1 MANARTGKDAYTL
14 NFPCDEFKEI
24 ELTEALIKT
33 SNSIPKAAYRG
44 KSDVMLVFEDQ
55 QEVEQLLPQLDAIKK
70 VDARG
75 LIVTAQGKDCD
86 FVSRFFA
93 PAFGI
98 DEDPVTGSA
107 HTTLVPYWAKRLGKV
122 EMEAVQVSARSGK
135 LHCNLVKDRV
145 ELTGKAVLYLK
156 GEMYL

>member
-1 MANARTGKDAYTL
+1 MANARTGKDTYTL

-33 SNSIPKAAYRG
+33 SNSIPNAAYRG

-75 LIVTAQGKDCD
+75 LIVTAQVRTVILFLD
-86 FVSRFFA
+86 FLLLPLA
-93 PAFGI
+93 
-98 DEDPVTGSA
+98 
-107 HTTLVPYWAKRLGKV
+107 
-122 EMEAVQVSARSGK
+122 
-135 LHCNLVKDRV
+135 
-145 ELTGKAVLYLK
+145 
-156 GEMYL
+156 